1 LPDRLK
7 IKTVIEVWK
16 QLVNDEEKIISIDTE
31 RLFGSFESS
40 FYKKVENIHAGNQ
53 FWRASR
59 SKIESESSKLRATL
73 PTCVAS

>member
-16 QLVNDEEKIISIDTE
+16 QLVNDEKKIISIDTE

-40 FYKKVENIHAGNQ
+40 FYKKSGKH
-53 FWRASR
+53 
-59 SKIESESSKLRATL
+59 
-73 PTCVAS
+73 TCRKSVLEGFEEQD